1 MDVLKTVHM
10 NELFDFYGQLLTE
23 RQRAVFRRYYH
34 EDLSLAEIGEEF
46 DISRQ
51 AVHDVLRRCEQTL
64 QQLESKL
71 GLVARH
77 RRQQALLA
85 RLEAEL
91 TRLAAAV
98 GHEAVAP
105 LAEPLDAWRR
115 ELGLDP
121 GDAGS
126 EP

>member
-1 MDVLKTVHM
+1 MDVAKTVHM

-23 RQRAVFRRYYH
+23 RQRTVFRRYYH

-46 DISRQ
+46 EISRQ

-64 QQLESKL
+64 QNFENKL

-77 RRQQALLA
+77 RRQQQLLA

-91 TRLAAAV
+91 ARLAAAV
-98 GHEAVAP
+98 GHEAVSP
-105 LAEPLDAWRR
+105 LVEPLNAWRR
-115 ELGLDP
+115 ELGMDP
-121 GDAGS
+121 AEPGS
-126 EP
+126 EV